1 MTDTSIYK
9 DIEQRTG
16 GDIYIGVVGPVR
28 TGKSTFIKRFMD
40 LMVLPNIGDEYAKAR
55 IVDELP
61 QSGSGKT
68 VMTTQPKFVPN
79 DAVELIVGEDDSR
92 VRLRMVD
99 CVGYMVKG
107 AIGSTEEE
115 MPRMVRT
122 PWFDYDIPFE
132 EAAELG
138 TRKVITEH
146 STIGIVVLTDG
157 SITGIARS
165 DYEPAEDKVLREVMA
180 TKKPFIILL
189 NSANPSDSG
198 CVELAKSLAE
208 KYCVPV
214 TPVDVMNMS
223 LEDIKGM
230 LEGILMEFPIRTV
243 CINLPSWLKALGND
257 HPIMAELIE
266 RTKGI
271 MKELNRVRD
280 VPKVFEAFGELSDFK
295 PIKQEELMLGCGSAV
310 FMLEPNDDVFYRIL
324 SEECGYE
331 IKDDAHLV
339 ASIKSFVAAKKE
351 FDRIEGALR
360 CAKSTGYGMVP
371 PELDEMVLE
380 EPEIV
385 RQGNRFGVRLKAK
398 SSGLHIIKVDIA
410 SEVAPLVGT
419 EEQSEAFM
427 AYLMET
433 FEKDPQRLWETDIF
447 GKSLRDMIRESMAV
461 KVNAMPENVQLK
473 LHDTVEKMVN
483 DGCSGLI
490 CIML

>member
-1 MTDTSIYK
+1 MDRNELYSSIA
-9 DIEQRTG
+9 ERTG

-40 LMVLPNIGDEYAKAR
+40 MLVMPGITDEYERAR
-55 IVDELP
+55 LTDELP
-61 QSGSGKT
+61 QSAAGRT
-68 VMTTQPKFVPN
+68 IMTTQPSFVPN
-79 DAVELIVGEDDSR
+79 EAAELTIGEDAACR
-92 VRLRMVD
+92 VRLVD
-99 CVGYMVKG
+99 CVGYMVPG
-107 AIGSTEEE
+107 AVGHEEDN

-122 PWFDYDIPFE
+122 PWSEEEMPFDK
-132 EAAELG
+132 AAEIG
-138 TRKVITEH
+138 TRKVITDH
-146 STIGIVVLTDG
+146 STIGIVMTTDG
-157 SITGIARS
+157 SITQIPRE
-165 DYEPAEDKVLREVMA
+165 DYVAAEERVINELKEQG
-180 TKKPFIILL
+180 KPFAVIL
-189 NSANPSDSG
+189 NSTRPNDADTA
-198 CVELAKSLAE
+198 ELAANMQQ
-208 KYCVPV
+208 KYDVPV
-214 TPVDVMNMS
+214 TALDVLNLS
-223 LEDIKGM
+223 AEQLNNVLE
-230 LEGILMEFPIRTV
+230 LVLMEFPIRSV
-243 CINLPSWLKALGND
+243 AISIPDWVGELGMDHYLLQRIMEPLSNAGDSLSKMRCYADICSCLSDIEDYEAPRLERVSLGNGK
-257 HPIMAELIE
+257 IAIE
-266 RTKGI
+266 MRPVSSMFYKI
-271 MKELNRVRD
+271 
-280 VPKVFEAFGELSDFK
+280 
-295 PIKQEELMLGCGSAV
+295 LG
-310 FMLEPNDDVFYRIL
+310 
-324 SEECGYE
+324 EECGYE

-339 ASIKSFVAAKKE
+339 ASRKSFVAAKKE

-433 FEKDPQRLWETDIF
+433 FEKDPQKLWETDIF